1 MDARRALADIQAG
14 KELNDEF
21 AGMSA
26 HDVEQHISQ
35 MLAAAASVHSEVTKS
50 ESIKVSPSLR
60 STIVPMAD
68 FASQPDYDVVQD
80 HAQETTSAA
89 TIAEHIDQHKC
100 QGLDPHMHM
109 PTPSPVV
116 LATIN
121 AQTLAAKVLH
131 HGLFK
136 FFFRRVESCYS
147 TACCSCGCIDPEFAC
162 WAKSKALAVTP

>member
-35 MLAAAASVHSEVTKS
+35 MLAAAASVHSEVTES

-68 FASQPDYDVVQD
+68 FASQSDYDVVQD

-89 TIAEHIDQHKC
+89 TIAESQ
-100 QGLDPHMHM
+100 QA
-109 PTPSPVV
+109 
-116 LATIN
+116 LATKDAEWI
-121 AQTLAAKVLH
+121 QKMAAKVRQAVRAVLRAM
-131 HGLFK
+131 
-136 FFFRRVESCYS
+136 RRRSEPWSCL
-147 TACCSCGCIDPEFAC
+147 TCR
-162 WAKSKALAVTP
+162 